1 MYSQNN
7 EEEIIR
13 NYFNSS
19 FVSYLDIGANDGKT
33 LSNSYAFYLAGSEGV
48 CVEASPKAFNLLS
61 ENQKNSIL
69 INAAIGTYDGSIT
82 LYESGELLGG
92 GDTSLVSSTIECEL
106 KRWCSINMQFEPILV
121 RCITF
126 DTLIKECGV
135 NKFDFLTIDIE
146 GMELDVLPQI
156 NFNKLCVKLAC
167 IEWNSKEK
175 EKYDSIMLPQG
186 FHIIHTNAENLI
198 YAK

>member
-19 FVSYLDIGANDGKT
+19 LVSYLDIGANDGKT

-48 CVEASPKAFNLLS
+48 CVEASPKAFGLLQK
-61 ENQKNSIL
+61 NQPNSIL
-69 INAAIGTYDGSIT
+69 INSAVGTYDGNIT
-82 LYESGELLGG
+82 LYESGELLGN
-92 GDTSLVSSTIECEL
+92 GDTSLVSSTVESEL
-106 KRWCSINMQFEPILV
+106 KRWDNINMPFEPILV
-121 RCITF
+121 KCITF
-126 DTLIKECGV
+126 DTLINECHI

-156 NFNKLCVKLAC
+156 DFNKLCIKLAC
-167 IEWNSKEK
+167 IEWNSKDK
-175 EKYDSIMLPQG
+175 DKYDNIMQPQG
-186 FHIIHTNAENLI
+186 FRIIHTNAENLI
-198 YAK
+198 YTK

>member
-19 FVSYLDIGANDGKT
+19 LVSYLDIGSNDGKT
-33 LSNSYAFYLAGSEGV
+33 LSNSYAFYLAGSEGI
-48 CVEASPKAFNLLS
+48 CVEASPKAFKLLQN
-61 ENQKNSIL
+61 NQPDSIL
-69 INAAIGTYDGSIT
+69 INAAVGTYDGEII
-82 LYESGELLGG
+82 LYESGELLGC
-92 GDTSLVSSTIECEL
+92 GDVSLVSSTYTNEL
-106 KRWCSINMQFEPILV
+106 DRWKPIDIKFEPISV

-126 DTLIKECGV
+126 DTLLIE
-135 NKFDFLTIDIE
+135 NNIMSFDFLTIDIE